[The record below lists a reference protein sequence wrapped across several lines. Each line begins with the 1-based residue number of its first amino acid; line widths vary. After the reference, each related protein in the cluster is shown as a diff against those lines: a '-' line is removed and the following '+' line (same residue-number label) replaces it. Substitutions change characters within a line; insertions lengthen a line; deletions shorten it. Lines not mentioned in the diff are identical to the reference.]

1 MLDIARSH
9 HEAKVTAL
17 SGYDSLM
24 HTGLDL
30 PKSIMPPQISHAGI
44 INIHKDHA
52 LLLFHV
58 KSKKKWKGIGEKN
71 NKTRKP
77 NLLR

>member
-1 MLDIARSH
+1 MMLDIARSH

-30 PKSIMPPQISHAGI
+30 PKSTMPPRVSHAGI

-58 KSKKKWKGIGEKN
+58 KSKKKWKDIGEKE
-71 NKTRKP
+71 
-77 NLLR
+77 